1 MPGDEDTQRGD
12 AIAYDSVHL
21 NGQGVILRSG
31 GLLTHLLD
39 ISENELHGRAL
50 SEFIIPDDRDRCR
63 YAINMAFL
71 GMPGRIGCT
80 IENAEGRRHH
90 LRFLF
95 QQVAGGVGGELLVV
109 DGNSMANPDR
119 VNQRYTALIHAH
131 PGYIFVLDAKGR
143 FCEMHPPESGELVF
157 PPEFALRKHIRDL
170 FPPQI
175 AEATMAAIGAARRG
189 EIAEFTY
196 TLLVR
201 GEERYFEAHGAAS
214 GEDEVVF
221 IVIDRT
227 SERQLEEQLR
237 HHLRTERIL
246 TTITDRIMRSG
257 SFSPVAIEVLSLIGI
272 MMEGERVSLILI
284 TDDGRMRRLHDWEA
298 PGIAPLP
305 SSEDNLPLA
314 AFPWWKSQLSSG
326 MIVTIPN
333 LDQLPESAS
342 GERAHLEKV
351 RARSLIAFPISSP
364 SGISGFIEVHNP
376 ADPSLW
382 MMEESR
388 LLRIAGELVGYTLS
402 WEKKIHT
409 VE

>member
-1 MPGDEDTQRGD
+1 MPGDGERQRGD

-21 NGQGVILRSG
+21 NGQGQILRTG
-31 GLLTHLLD
+31 ALLTRLLD
-39 ISENELHGRAL
+39 IPESELQGRVL
-50 SEFIIPDDRDRCR
+50 SEFMIPDDRDRCR

-80 IENAEGRRHH
+80 IKNAEGRRHH
-90 LRFLF
+90 LRYLF
-95 QQVAGGVGGELLVV
+95 QQVAGGVEGELLVV

-119 VNQRYTALIHAH
+119 ISQRYNALIHAL

-189 EIAEFTY
+189 ENAEFSY
-196 TLLVR
+196 TLMVN

-227 SERQLEEQLR
+227 SQRQLEEHLR

-246 TTITDRIMRSG
+246 TTITDRIMGSG
-257 SFSPVAIEVLSLIGI
+257 SFSPVADDVLSLIGT
-272 MMEGERVSLILI
+272 MMEAERVSLVLI
-284 TDDGRMRRLHDWEA
+284 TDDERMRRLHDWEA
-298 PGIAPLP
+298 PGISPLP
-305 SSEDNLPLA
+305 VAENDLPLA
-314 AFPWWKSQLSSG
+314 AFPWWKGQLSSG
-326 MIVTIPN
+326 RVVAIPDIH
-333 LDQLPESAS
+333 LLPENAS

-351 RARSLIAFPISSP
+351 GARSLIAFPIRSP
-364 SGISGFIEVHNP
+364 AGISGFIEVHNP

-388 LLRIAGELVGYTLS
+388 LLRIAGEIIGYTLL
-402 WEKKIHT
+402 WEEKIHT
-409 VE
+409 V